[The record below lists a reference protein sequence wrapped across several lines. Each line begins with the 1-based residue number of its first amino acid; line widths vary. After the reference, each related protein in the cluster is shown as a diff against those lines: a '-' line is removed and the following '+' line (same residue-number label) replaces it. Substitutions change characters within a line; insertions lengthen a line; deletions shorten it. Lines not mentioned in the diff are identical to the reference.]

1 MVVVVLVLLL
11 NKVAMDQIHSLVLS
25 FQQAVAAA
33 VHIAALEME
42 EMAVLVAVLA
52 TGLAAG
58 ACSGTDDDVGGA
70 DTVGGLAVSA
80 GWVRAAPA
88 AGNSAAYMIIRN
100 DGPAPDRL
108 LAALTPAAATVEIH
122 RTEME
127 GGVARMVHQ
136 AEGLELPAGSTVAL
150 EPGGLHVMLMDLVAD
165 LEDGQTIL
173 LTLQFEQSGGLTLEL
188 PVRRSDA
195 AHMDMGAG

>member
-1 MVVVVLVLLL
+1 MNWCGSWGARGGRPALLT
-11 NKVAMDQIHSLVLS
+11 AR
-25 FQQAVAAA
+25 A
-33 VHIAALEME
+33 
-42 EMAVLVAVLA
+42 AVLVAVLA
-52 TGLAAG
+52 MGLAAG
-58 ACSGTDDDVGGA
+58 ACSGGDDEVGGA
-70 DTVGGLAVSA
+70 DTVGGLAVSD

-108 LAALTPAAATVEIH
+108 LAALTPAAARVEIH

-136 AEGLELPAGSTVAL
+136 AEGLEVPAGSTVAL

-165 LEDGQTIL
+165 LEDGQTLL
-173 LTLQFEQSGGLTLEL
+173 LTLQFEQAGVMTLEL

-195 AHMDMGAG
+195 AYMDMGSG